1 MKISIKHLE
10 KFYAKKKVL
19 DDFSAEILLEGNN
32 IYGILGPNGAGKT
45 TFLKVLSGILSSNN
59 GNISVD
65 DNDEKGYE
73 KWAKNNVAFIFSG
86 ERGLRL
92 KNTVYDNVI
101 YYGILK
107 GSNIKEIKENIVI
120 YSKLLEIQPLLNRR
134 IEELSTG
141 QKKKAAILCGL
152 CSNMKLMILD
162 EPSIGL
168 DIDSIMELKNVL
180 LKVTEEVNTTLIISS
195 HDIEFLSDLCQK
207 YIFIFN
213 GKNVFES
220 NIKMEE
226 ESIKKAYKSMK
237 ERWGDDERLL

>member
-1 MKISIKHLE
+1 MQISVKHLE

-19 DDFSAEILLEGNN
+19 DDFSAEILLEGHN
-32 IYGILGPNGAGKT
+32 IYGIVGPNGAGKT
-45 TFLKVLSGILSSNN
+45 TFLKVLSGILSSNS
-59 GNISVD
+59 GNIFLEG
-65 DNDEKGYE
+65 NDYEDYE
-73 KWAKNNVAFIFSG
+73 KWAKSSVAFIFSG

-120 YSKLLEIQPLLNRR
+120 YSKLLEIEPLLNRR

-152 CSNMKLMILD
+152 CSNMKLIILD

-168 DIDSIMELKNVL
+168 DINSIIELKNVL
-180 LKVTEEVNTTLIISS
+180 IKVTDEVNTTLIISS
-195 HDIEFLSDLCQK
+195 HDIEFLSTLCQK

-220 NIKMEE
+220 DMKMEK
-226 ESIKKAYKSMK
+226 ESIKNEYKSMI